1 MIVARNPAHEVLSPD
16 TEGGDARLPPF
27 FCAVWRRKLPAAQLP
42 AEPFHMGAFPL
53 IRRNAMAEHHCNPSE
68 PPPAPRG
75 NVPSARSL
83 HSPLARRAFSQ
94 CRRLLRSP
102 PPLQALPVPPVDGG
116 ISPQRLPGAAGQS
129 PGRAPPWPPAPPP
142 PSPAARRPHPGGSS
156 GSWAPPAAPAGILPH
171 SATAPQAA
179 RPPESVRII
188 GQIMRYHERR
198 KRVDCKSEGNILGVK
213 KWL

>member
-1 MIVARNPAHEVLSPD
+1 MKYYPRIRRGETLVSPLFFARSGAGSCQRPSFRRSLSIWALSRSSAAMPWRSIIVIHPNLRQPLGEMFPLRALCTV
-16 TEGGDARLPPF
+16 RLP
-27 FCAVWRRKLPAAQLP
+27 AVL
-42 AEPFHMGAFPL
+42 FH
-53 IRRNAMAEHHCNPSE
+53 
-68 PPPAPRG
+68 
-75 NVPSARSL
+75 NVD
-83 HSPLARRAFSQ
+83 AFSA
-94 CRRLLRSP
+94 L